1 MNIDHEHIMLKVG
14 VNGGSM
20 GDHCHP
26 VIIVTLMFASAW
38 DSSWETVVGIMNWR
52 SR

>member
-1 MNIDHEHIMLKVG
+1 MMNNHHERTVFKVG

-26 VIIVTLMFASAW
+26 VIIVTLMFTSAW
-38 DSSWETVVGIMNWR
+38 DSFWEIVMGIMN
-52 SR
+52 

>member
-1 MNIDHEHIMLKVG
+1 MNNDHERTVFKVD

-26 VIIVTLMFASAW
+26 VIIVTLMITPVLRQFPGDHRGNHAL
-38 DSSWETVVGIMNWR
+38 EV
-52 SR
+52 